1 MKKLVLTFAMVA
13 SLAATAAATEVA
25 DTIKVVEN
33 PQSVIVT
40 RTPDGL
46 TNVMVVS
53 NADDKEDAYYSYT
66 SSVMAIDVP
75 GNQITSD
82 EEWGLSLPF
91 LKAKKVKKTN
101 YIWFQQTYIGIPFVL
116 SGPTGLD
123 QSIECGIGQLVGVSW
138 KPCQSGP
145 GFSIGVGIHYE
156 QYSLH
161 AGRIFG
167 KDGDRLTIN
176 PLGEEYTDPSSRL
189 RNFGF
194 TVPVTINQ
202 SIYEGFSVSVGV
214 GMRFNTFTK
223 ATSSFSKD
231 NVRYKRDFKSLQQR
245 ELNYELYGAI
255 GWDDVAALYV
265 RYTPVSLFKSAYGP
279 RFETL
284 SIGITLGM

>member
-1 MKKLVLTFAMVA
+1 MKKIVLTIAMAA
-13 SLAATAAATEVA
+13 SLAVTAAATEVS

-33 PQSVIVT
+33 PQSVTVT
-40 RTPDGL
+40 RTSDGL
-46 TNVMVVS
+46 TNVMVVG
-53 NADDKEDAYYSYT
+53 NVDNKEDAYSYT
-66 SSVMAIDVP
+66 SSVIAIENTPV
-75 GNQITSD
+75 

-91 LKAKKVKKTN
+91 LKAKREKKTN

-145 GFSIGVGIHYE
+145 GFAIGVGIHYE

-161 AGRIFG
+161 AGKIFG

-176 PLGEEYTDPSSRL
+176 SLGEKFTNPSSRL

-202 SIYEGFSVSVGV
+202 SIYKGFSVSVGV
-214 GMRFNTFTK
+214 GMRFNTYTK

-231 NVRYKRDFKSLQQR
+231 DVRYKRDFKGLQQR
-245 ELNYELYGAI
+245 VLNYELYGAI
-255 GWDDVAALYV
+255 GWDDMAALYV

-279 RFETL
+279 SFETL

>member
-1 MKKLVLTFAMVA
+1 MKKLVLTFVMAA
-13 SLAATAAATEVA
+13 LLAATATATEVS

-33 PQSVIVT
+33 PQSVTVT

-46 TNVMVVS
+46 TNVTVVS

-66 SSVMAIDVP
+66 SSVIAIDVS
-75 GNQITSD
+75 GNPITSD

-91 LKAKKVKKTN
+91 LKAKSVKKTT

-145 GFSIGVGIHYE
+145 RFSIGAGIHYE
-156 QYSLH
+156 QYALH
-161 AGRIFG
+161 ASKIFG
-167 KDGDRLTIN
+167 KDGDRLTIT

-189 RNFGF
+189 KNFGF
-194 TVPVTINQ
+194 TIPVTINQ

-214 GMRFNTFTK
+214 GMRFNTYTK

-231 NVRYKRDFKSLQQR
+231 DVRYKRDFKGLQQR
-245 ELNYELYGAI
+245 VLNYELYGAI
-255 GWDDVAALYV
+255 GCYDMAALYV